1 MAQFESLIGA
11 NKARSVVLIV
21 LFILLYTALLFV
33 LAIGILALVRGWAK
47 VHDAV
52 TVLDTLLVCH
62 ILAVALAIACY
73 VGGPGLVISAV
84 GARPVLRT
92 QDTVLYNVVEEMAV
106 AAGVEPPAVYMIDD
120 AAMNALAAGL
130 GPEKAAIIV
139 TRGLRD
145 RLSREQLQGVVAHE
159 MARIQSYDVF
169 LMTQVA
175 ALMGLLVLAAEAVKT
190 LLSSEETAPL
200 ALGIFLVPWAF
211 PAILAAPAL
220 GRTIQLA
227 VCRERLFMAD
237 AAAARLTRYP
247 EALAEALEIIAAD
260 AEPLGGASRATAP
273 LFIVQPLA
281 SDGDRMGG
289 EGESAWCSH
298 PTVAARLERLRSLGN
313 AEG

>member
-33 LAIGILALVRGWAK
+33 LAMGILALVLGWAK
-47 VHDAV
+47 VHDTSMA
-52 TVLDTLLVCH
+52 LATLLVCH
-62 ILAVALAIACY
+62 ILAVALAVACY
-73 VGGPGLVISAV
+73 VGGSGLVISAV
-84 GARPVLRT
+84 GARAVLRAE
-92 QDTVLYNVVEEMAV
+92 DTVLYDVVEEMAL

-120 AAMNALAAGL
+120 PAMNALATGL

-145 RLSREQLQGVVAHE
+145 RLSRDQLQGVVAHE
-159 MARIQSYDVF
+159 MARIQSYDIY

-175 ALMGLLVLAAEAVKT
+175 ALVGLLVLAAEAVKT
-190 LLSSEETAPL
+190 LAASEDTAPL
-200 ALGIFLVPWAF
+200 ALGIFLVPPAL
-211 PAILAAPAL
+211 PAILAAPVL

-247 EALAEALEIIAAD
+247 EALAEALEIIEAD
-260 AEPLGGASRATAP
+260 AKSLRGASRATAP
-273 LFIVQPLA
+273 LFIVQPLT

-289 EGESAWCSH
+289 EGESPWCSH
-298 PTVAARLERLRSLGN
+298 PTVVARMERLRSLGN
-313 AEG
+313 IEG